1 MWEGLDDL
9 LDEYDD
15 FSLGNDNTS
24 ELTKFMCQ
32 KYENKVDFNVKKSNQ
47 NRDKGDRA
55 TTDHALDKRTVF
67 IIFKMIHQGDFDEI
81 NGCISTGK
89 FLFCCKEANVYH
101 AISSRGDLA
110 LKLHMTSKLAF
121 KARNKYV
128 QGDFRMRHGY
138 STCSSWKLVS
148 KWAEKEYR
156 NLIRIEKAGS
166 IPSPRPLKLKG
177 VLVLMTLIGKNGLP
191 APKLKDVAN
200 EKNWLEFG
208 PVPDWPVLYR
218 QVLENVRTLFQK
230 CRLVHGDLS
239 EYNLL
244 YMDGRAWMI
253 DVSQA
258 VEHECDQALELL
270 REDCYN
276 VNHFFR
282 RQGVSTLTLREFFEW
297 VVDPTLPQEENES
310 KPFLNAIMKR
320 AEERGFNE
328 TLDVEDDAFR
338 RVYVPRR
345 LEDVRRYVRDLK
357 RLKAGIIKPEDLYYT
372 AVTGV
377 KSGLPHPKND
387 KNQGE
392 EAEQDEES
400 DHSDEN
406 EEHEGSNE
414 NGEEEEDENNKDE
427 EKRSSGF
434 VSSRRPKNEDPES
447 KKARKKAVQVAKA
460 ERRREKI
467 PKHVKKRAAKNKS

>member
-1 MWEGLDDL
+1 MNEDLDDL
-9 LDEYDD
+9 LDEFDD
-15 FSLGNDNTS
+15 FSLENDGTS
-24 ELTKFMCQ
+24 EQTKFICQ
-32 KYENKVDFNVKKSNQ
+32 KYENKVDFSVKTSNQ
-47 NRDKGDRA
+47 NRDSGDRA
-55 TTDHALDKRTVF
+55 TTNHALDKRTIF

-89 FLFCCKEANVYH
+89 EANVYH

-110 LKLHMTSKLAF
+110 IKLHMTSKLSF

-156 NLIRIEKAGS
+156 NLVRIDKAGS

-200 EKNWLEFG
+200 EKDWSDFG
-208 PVPDWPVLYR
+208 PAPDWPVIYR

-276 VNHFFR
+276 VNNFFR
-282 RQGVSTLTLREFFEW
+282 RQGVITLTLREFFEW

-310 KPFLNAIMKR
+310 KPYLDDFMKH
-320 AEERGFNE
+320 AEERGFNK
-328 TLDVEDDAFR
+328 TLEVEDDAFR
-338 RVYVPRR
+338 SVYVPRR
-345 LEDVRRYVRDLK
+345 LEDVRRYVSDLK
-357 RLKAGIIKPEDLYYT
+357 RLRAGLIKPEDLYYT

-377 KSGLPHPKND
+377 KSGLPRPKNA
-387 KNQGE
+387 KERGE
-392 EAEQDEES
+392 DAKWYEES
-400 DHSDEN
+400 DHSNEEN
-406 EEHEGSNE
+406 EENESSNK
-414 NGEEEEDENNKDE
+414 EEEEECENKKNN
-427 EKRSSGF
+427 EKKISGF
-434 VSSRRPKNEDPES
+434 VSPRRPKDESPES
-447 KKARKKAVQVAKA
+447 KRARKKAVQLAKA
-460 ERRREKI
+460 EKRQEKI
-467 PKHVKKRAAKNKS
+467 PKHVKKRATKSKS